1 MQPKARI
8 GRYPECLGYAMKYIV
23 TDDFVAAHGWTPDK
37 TARALMEPLAV
48 IGVVVERVRGLGPG
62 GFQSAG
68 LPPDAFRMKKV
79 EAIGV
84 VGQVLNG
91 HPLGTIRAVVEPLF

>member
-1 MQPKARI
+1 
-8 GRYPECLGYAMKYIV
+8 
-23 TDDFVAAHGWTPDK
+23 
-37 TARALMEPLAV
+37 
-48 IGVVVERVRGLGPG
+48 
-62 GFQSAG
+62 
-68 LPPDAFRMKKV
+68 MKKV